1 MSIKGSLKDYTFLEV
16 IAILSSRRESGRLH
30 IDFNCGQ
37 SSFDFIRGELAA
49 AYVGTLTGFSAVNVA
64 LQMEGTQFR
73 FLPNDDVG
81 VTHFSDKNERLL
93 LNRLLGT
100 LPATL
105 NLEPCLEDSKQPQH
119 NPPAT
124 LNLEGLEDSKQ
135 PQHNPPAVPP
145 PKPEPEQFPNTEDLQ
160 FESIRMFVTPSLL
173 RTERRSRASWA
184 ASILLIGVLA
194 VAAIAA
200 LRGRP
205 NQQAASQISPQP
217 MTPVTFEKSEASS
230 GSEDKRSTIADHAT
244 PSTRPLSENTGHK
257 LPPTAVDPPSAPSN
271 NDSPKPNKAEPSR
284 SAEARAERSATP
296 QRSFREIRV
305 VIRVEDGH
313 VAEAYV
319 SNHEPGMEAFEST
332 AIRLARQR
340 RYPKDQL
347 GTQTIVFRVASEQQG
362 VIKQ

>member
-105 NLEPCLEDSKQPQH
+105 NLEPC
-119 NPPAT
+119 
-124 LNLEGLEDSKQ
+124 LEDSKQ